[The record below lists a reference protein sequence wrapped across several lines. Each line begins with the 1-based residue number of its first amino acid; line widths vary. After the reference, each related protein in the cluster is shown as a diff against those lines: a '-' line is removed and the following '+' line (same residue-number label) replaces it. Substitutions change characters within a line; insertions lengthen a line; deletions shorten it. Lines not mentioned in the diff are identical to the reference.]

1 MEIDRSKIR
10 SIAQKCVWY
19 TSVSWNKF
27 KETGQRTRFEELKR
41 DDKNYYLTV
50 AEIGLAYCEK
60 WEFNPVC
67 PYITNTVVFPAY
79 LFEEREEKERHG
91 IRINKT
97 FKITPRPNKKFNKYS

>member
-19 TSVSWNKF
+19 TSGNWNKF

-41 DDKNYYLTV
+41 DDKNYYLAV

-79 LFEEREEKERHG
+79 LFRDKEEKHG
-91 IRINKT
+91 IRTNKT
-97 FKITPRPNKKFNKYS
+97 FKITSRRYKKFNKFS